1 MCNKNVNLFFY
12 YLRIIEPL
20 CMKSKKHTHILLKIL
35 LWAVGTWLSVMAI
48 VQIVLS
54 SSLIADT
61 VNRLAPE
68 YIDGNLSFSRIE
80 VSLFQR
86 FPKVSMTLE
95 DFSLTYPSE
104 KFDSLERA
112 GVQGHMMYHGCSD
125 AADTLASFKEF
136 SASVRL
142 LPLITG
148 KIDIPHITLAKPR
161 IFAHAYND
169 GTANWDIFKT
179 EDTVESEND
188 SSSGLPVISLGKIS
202 MTDRPH
208 IVYTDS
214 RDTIFAMINLKGI
227 TLGGRID
234 SKDLSRSHMKMQMDS
249 LFIAGRVGLDTLAMG
264 IDALSIHDSKAQMD
278 INAHAR
284 TFMATRNY
292 GRIRVPILVNGSLSF
307 PKDTVPAV
315 SIKNLDINVATIPI
329 HVNTDIRLLE
339 NKTGVEGNIVIE
351 DFQVQKIISDY
362 ICKFIPEA
370 DQVHTDAHVRM
381 SADFRGEYDQLTGQL
396 PYIHAELSVPESSIS
411 YEQFPHPIQLGI
423 NTMVQTG
430 KDGEL
435 NLHINDMSVKTVG
448 MNLAAKGNLN
458 DILGEDPLMVIDGN
472 MTASLDSL
480 ESFIPDT
487 LKMEAEGSINAQIK
501 GSARMSHLN
510 LYNFSRAELIG
521 DLAIKDI
528 HIHTPG
534 DTICVK
540 INTLGVSVGPEVK
553 ESRRDPSKTFKLLA
567 VNGLIKNAD
576 IKYGEELK
584 LRGKDIMLGA
594 RNSIPEGDDTTRISY
609 LGGTVSAKLLSMV
622 DSEGSSI
629 LMDET
634 TNRFQLL
641 PKRGQPT
648 LPVLT
653 FTSKNKRIAL
663 KTAANRA
670 ILTDSEIRAKAAM
683 NTVDRRARTN
693 AFRDSLA
700 RVYPDIPKD
709 SLFRH
714 MMRQRRSSALPE
726 WMREDDFR
734 KNDIDIR
741 LDKSLAKYFREW
753 DLDGSI
759 NMRTGIVMTPYFP
772 LRNIIRGFEC
782 SFNNN
787 EVSIDS
793 LKVMSGE
800 SEIAAKGKLTGL
812 KRALLGRGTISL
824 DLGISSEK
832 MNANEILRAYNTGSN
847 FNPETAR
854 KELGEVS
861 DSEFLKMV
869 TTDTVGVSDKM
880 ELVVIPSNLHADIRL
895 NASNI
900 TYSDLDISE
909 ATAKLLM
916 KERCVQITDTKAE
929 TNMGKIT
936 FDGFYSTRSKKDL
949 RTGFSLNLIDITA
962 EKVISLMPAIDTIM
976 PLLKSFKGNLNCEL
990 ASTAQLDTSMNLL
1003 MPTINGV
1010 MRISGDDLSISDN
1023 ELYNT
1028 LAKKLFFKNKKE
1040 GIIDNMTVEGVIKDN
1055 VFEIFPFVL
1064 KVDRYA
1070 LAMSGIQNLDMSF
1083 KYHVSVLK
1091 SPFLIRLGLD
1101 LYGDDFDNMKF
1112 KIGRAK
1118 YKNSNIP
1125 VYSTVIDDTKI
1136 NLMASIRQIFERGVE
1151 NAIRANEERN
1161 VIAELR
1167 KNAGYINAVDMKL
1180 EELSADEQKQME
1192 ADEQAEAA
1200 AEQAELAAEQAAQAE
1215 EATQTETT
1223 ENTI

>member
-1 MCNKNVNLFFY
+1 MKTKN
-12 YLRIIEPL
+12 
-20 CMKSKKHTHILLKIL
+20 HTHILLKIL
-35 LWAVGTWLSVMAI
+35 IWTVGIWLSVTAI
-48 VQIVLS
+48 LQAVLS
-54 SSLIADT
+54 SSLITDT
-61 VNRLAPE
+61 VNRIAPE
-68 YIDGNLSFSRIE
+68 YIDGELSFNRIDI
-80 VSLFQR
+80 SLFKR

-95 DFSLTYPSE
+95 DFSITYPAE
-104 KFDSLERA
+104 RFDSLERA
-112 GVQGHMMYHGCSD
+112 GVQGHMMHHGCSD

-136 SASVRL
+136 SASVSS

-161 IFAHAYND
+161 IFAHVYND

-179 EDTVESEND
+179 GETEETESE
-188 SSSGLPVISLGKIS
+188 SSSALPVISLGKVS
-202 MTDRPH
+202 LTGDPH

-214 RDTIFAMINLKGI
+214 RDTVFAMINLKDI

-234 SKDLSRSHMKMQMDS
+234 SRNMSRSHMNMQMDS
-249 LFIAGRVGLDTLAMG
+249 LFIAGRTGLDTLAMG
-264 IDALSIHDSKAQMD
+264 IDALSIKERKTQM
-278 INAHAR
+278 NVNVHAK

-292 GRIRVPILVNGSLSF
+292 GRIRVPILVNGSLSL
-307 PKDTVPAV
+307 PKDTVPAI
-315 SIKNLDINVATIPI
+315 SIKDLDINVATIPI

-339 NKTGVEGNIVIE
+339 NKTGIEGNIVIE

-370 DQVHTDAHVRM
+370 AQVHTDAHVRM
-381 SADFRGEYDQLTGQL
+381 SAEFSGEYDHLTGQL
-396 PYIHAELSVPESSIS
+396 PDIHAELIIPESSIS
-411 YEQFPHPIQLGI
+411 YEQFPHPVEIGI
-423 NTMVQTG
+423 DTEVRTG
-430 KDGEL
+430 TGGEL
-435 NLHINDMSVKTVG
+435 DLRINDMAVRTVG
-448 MNLAAKGNLN
+448 MSLAAKGNLN
-458 DILGEDPLMVIDGN
+458 DLLGEDPLILIDGSLN
-472 MTASLDSL
+472 ASLDSL

-501 GSARMSHLN
+501 GSARMSHMN
-510 LYNFSRAELIG
+510 LYNFSRAELNG
-521 DLAIKDI
+521 GLAFKDI

-540 INTLGVSVGPEVK
+540 IDTLGVSVGPEEK

-567 VNGLIKNAD
+567 VNGLIQNAD
-576 IKYGEELK
+576 IKYGDLFSLK
-584 LRGKDIMLGA
+584 GKDLKLGA

-609 LGGTVSAKLLSMV
+609 LGGTVSAKLLSIM

-634 TNRFQLL
+634 SNRFQLL

-653 FTSKNKRIAL
+653 FTSKNKRITL

-670 ILTDSEIRAKAAM
+670 ILTDPEIRAKAAM
-683 NTVDRRARTN
+683 NTIDRKARTN

-709 SLFRH
+709 SLMRH
-714 MMRQRRSSALPE
+714 MMRQRRSAALPE
-726 WMREDDFR
+726 WMQEEDFR
-734 KNDIDIR
+734 KSDIDIR

-782 SFNNN
+782 SFNND

-812 KRALLGRGTISL
+812 KRALLGRGTIKL
-824 DLGISSEK
+824 DVGISTDK

-847 FNPETAR
+847 FNPETAK
-854 KELGEVS
+854 KEMGEVS
-861 DSEFLKMV
+861 NSEFLKMV

-880 ELVVIPSNLHADIRL
+880 ELLVIPSNLHADIKL

-900 TYSDLDISE
+900 KYSDLDISE

-1136 NLMASIRQIFERGVE
+1136 NLMTSIRQIFERGVE

-1161 VIAELR
+1161 VIADLR
-1167 KNAGYINAVDMKL
+1167 KNAGYINAVNMKL

-1192 ADEQAEAA
+1192 ADEQAEMA
-1200 AEQAELAAEQAAQAE
+1200 AEQAELAAEQSAQAE
-1215 EATQTETT
+1215 ETT
-1223 ENTI
+1223 